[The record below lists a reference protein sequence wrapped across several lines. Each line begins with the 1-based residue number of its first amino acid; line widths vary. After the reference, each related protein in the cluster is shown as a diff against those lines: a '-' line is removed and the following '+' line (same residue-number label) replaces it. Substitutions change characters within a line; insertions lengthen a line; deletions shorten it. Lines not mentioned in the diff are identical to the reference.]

1 MSDSPAQ
8 PTPRRDFLARVATTA
23 AVVIASSAIAAP
35 LAVSDGRAEGLPR
48 ESAHPDF
55 DDSWTQRVRA
65 AKHRAVFDS
74 PNVGD
79 GLALEHAAVF
89 MDNYHEMFGTS
100 DPDTVAVVVLRHE
113 GTVMATN
120 DAIWDKYAF
129 GKRTTTKDPVTGDET
144 KRNPFARIGADD
156 KYALVSPGAS
166 LSALSARGVI
176 LLACNRALMHFATEE
191 AKKRNQ
197 DVEKTRA
204 EFRTGLLPGVIL
216 QPSGI
221 YAVTRAQ
228 EAGCTFLKS
237 T

>member
-35 LAVSDGRAEGLPR
+35 LAASDGPASRSGDPVP
-48 ESAHPDF
+48 PDF

-74 PNVGD
+74 PSVGE
-79 GLALEHAAVF
+79 GLALEHAAIF
-89 MDNYHEMFGTS
+89 MDNYHEMFGTG
-100 DPDTVAVVVLRHE
+100 DPDSVAVVVIRHD
-113 GTVMATN
+113 GIALATN
-120 DAIWDKYAF
+120 DAIWEKYQL
-129 GKRTTTKDPVTGDET
+129 GKRTTTKDPVTGEEA
-144 KRNPFARIGADD
+144 KRNPFALIGAGD
-156 KYALVSPGAS
+156 KHALISPGAS
-166 LSALSARGVI
+166 FSTLLARGVI
-176 LLACNRALMHFATEE
+176 LLACNRALMYLASQE
-191 AKKRNQ
+191 AKARNQ

-204 EFRTGLLPGVIL
+204 EFRAGLLPGVTL

-228 EAGCTFLKS
+228 EAGCAFVKS